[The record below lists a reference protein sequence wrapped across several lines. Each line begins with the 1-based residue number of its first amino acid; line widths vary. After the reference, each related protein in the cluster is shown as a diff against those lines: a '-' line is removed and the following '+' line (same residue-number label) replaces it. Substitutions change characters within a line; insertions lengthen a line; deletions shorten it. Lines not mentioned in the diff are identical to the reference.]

1 MENKIT
7 EEATLPFNLDAEE
20 ELKYSQSKIKVVI
33 HANNEELAL
42 ENVTLVLTTQKVLI
56 FSENPQKVVLFFKYQ
71 NAITHGIDKQS
82 LVCMISDLTEK
93 FPGEEEENDEE
104 ESEPDFILAKIKN
117 TNSFELDDWIQVVGD
132 YQLHFDYSALGQEAL
147 QKVFQ
152 IFSECS
158 ALNPD
163 EDVPEHEQNFLD
175 SEFITADNIDDE
187 GRVHFNNQEDGEED
201 GEEYEDEDEDE
212 NEDNNDQDKIQ
223 EEEEGPK

>member
-1 MENKIT
+1 MVNKAKANVVSSFRKLWSWI
-7 EEATLPFNLDAEE
+7 A
-20 ELKYSQSKIKVVI
+20 QS
-33 HANNEELAL
+33 E
-42 ENVTLVLTTQKVLI
+42 
-56 FSENPQKVVLFFKYQ
+56 Y
-71 NAITHGIDKQS
+71 
-82 LVCMISDLTEK
+82 
-93 FPGEEEENDEE
+93 
-104 ESEPDFILAKIKN
+104 EPWCIRCYFILAKIKN